1 MCASVVIYLAS
12 SSSLSSTPA
21 VTLRTKGHLQRFTSS
36 VCMKHAYRLSALL
49 YSYTYFLFMVVLVVS
64 WFSFVQCHNST
75 TPPPLKDTIKE
86 TKTGLASYY
95 GHAFEGEETASG
107 EIFHL
112 HEMVAAHP
120 TYPLGTVAR
129 IINLE
134 DGDTVLVR
142 IIDRGPTDEN
152 VAEGVIIDLSK
163 GAAKKLGMIKEGR
176 IRVKVEVL
184 QWGTNEYKREKDR

>member
-1 MCASVVIYLAS
+1 MKVPYRPPILLHCINAITFTVVFVLACLSFVHCNSGTDS
-12 SSSLSSTPA
+12 SS
-21 VTLRTKGHLQRFTSS
+21 TKDT
-36 VCMKHAYRLSALL
+36 V
-49 YSYTYFLFMVVLVVS
+49 
-64 WFSFVQCHNST
+64 
-75 TPPPLKDTIKE
+75 TIKE

-112 HEMVAAHP
+112 REMVAAHP

-129 IINLE
+129 ITNLE
-134 DGDTVLVR
+134 EGGTVLVR

-163 GAAKKLGMIKEGR
+163 GAAAKLGMVKEGR
-176 IRVKVEVL
+176 IRVKVDVL
-184 QWGTNEYKREKDR
+184 QWGTNEYKPEDSL